1 MSFDIVNYSATA
13 HRVVD
18 DDIDYSAFA
27 HTPLPEAT
35 LRALQYMSDV
45 ESHTICYLRDLLVT
59 PSHQDPEITTFLTMW
74 AYEEFWHGEVLDK
87 VLAAH
92 GRAVGPD
99 RIRRIRL
106 AQGRS
111 DRLSP
116 IYQALAA
123 NLIGENFIAVHMTF
137 GVINEWSTYAG
148 YGRLLARTDHP
159 ELTKVVGR
167 IQRQETRHV
176 AFYASQARERL
187 ERSRTVR
194 LLTRF
199 VLRAAWTPVG
209 SGIMPAAETAFLLR
223 YLMGGAEGA
232 RMIRQ
237 IDDKIDRLPGLAGM
251 HLVSR
256 AAARYGVGPN
266 AAGHSTGPVQR
277 AGSMLW
283 SLLRSGVAQPL
294 SDPEW

>member
-1 MSFDIVNYSATA
+1 VSFDITSYSANA
-13 HRVVD
+13 RRVAD
-18 DDIDYSAFA
+18 DDVDYTAFERK
-27 HTPLPEAT
+27 PLPDAA
-35 LRALQYMSDV
+35 LRVLQYMSDV
-45 ESHTICYLRDLLVT
+45 ESHTICYLRDLLAT

-74 AYEEFWHGEVLDK
+74 VYEEFWHGEVLDK

-106 AQGRS
+106 AQGRN
-111 DRLSP
+111 DRFSP

-123 NLIGENFIAVHMTF
+123 NLVGQDFIAVHMTF

-159 ELTKVVGR
+159 ELTKLVGR
-167 IQRQETRHV
+167 IQRQETRHI

-187 ERSRTVR
+187 ERSRVAR
-194 LLTRF
+194 LLTRL
-199 VLRAAWTPVG
+199 VLKVAWTPVG

-232 RMIRQ
+232 RIIRQ
-237 IDDKIDRLPGLAGM
+237 IDEKIDRLPGLAGQPRRRSLRGGIRRRRPQ
-251 HLVSR
+251 HRRGPASR
-256 AAARYGVGPN
+256 VHAVVPAAL
-266 AAGHSTGPVQR
+266 S
-277 AGSMLW
+277 
-283 SLLRSGVAQPL
+283 VAQPL

>member
-1 MSFDIVNYSATA
+1 MSFDIVNYSINAR
-13 HRVVD
+13 RVVD
-18 DDIDYSAFA
+18 DDVDYTAF
-27 HTPLPEAT
+27 TRRPLPDAA

-74 AYEEFWHGEVLDK
+74 AYEEFWHGGVLDK

-106 AQGRS
+106 AQGRG
-111 DRLSP
+111 DRFAP

-123 NLIGENFIAVHMTF
+123 NLAGEDFIAVHMTF
-137 GVINEWSTYAG
+137 GVINEWSTHAG

-159 ELTKVVGR
+159 ELTKVIGR

-187 ERSRTVR
+187 ERSRAAR
-194 LLTRF
+194 LLTRL
-199 VLRAAWTPVG
+199 VLRVWWTPVG
-209 SGIMPAAETAFLLR
+209 SGIMPAVETAFLLH
-223 YLMGGAEGA
+223 YLLGGAEGA
-232 RMIRQ
+232 RVISQ
-237 IDDKIDRLPGLAGM
+237 LDEKVNRLPGLAGLN
-251 HLVSR
+251 LVSR
-256 AAARYGVGPN
+256 AAAGYGVGSY
-266 AAGHSTGPVQR
+266 AAGHRPGPARR
-277 AGSMLW
+277 AGSLLW
-283 SLLRSGVAQPL
+283 SLLRSPAL
-294 SDPEW
+294 SR

>member
-1 MSFDIVNYSATA
+1 MSFDILNYSVTA
-13 HRVVD
+13 RRVVD
-18 DDIDYSAFA
+18 EDVDYSAFERA
-27 HTPLPEAT
+27 PLPEDA

-111 DRLSP
+111 DRLAP

-123 NLIGENFIAVHMTF
+123 NVIGDDFIAVHMTF

-148 YGRLLARTDHP
+148 YGRLLVQTDHP

-187 ERSRTVR
+187 ARSRAAR
-194 LLTRF
+194 LLTRL
-199 VLRAAWTPVG
+199 VLRMAWTPVG

-232 RMIRQ
+232 RVVRQ

-251 HLVSR
+251 QLVSR
-256 AAARYGVGPN
+256 AAARYGVGRGV
-266 AAGHSTGPVQR
+266 ARRSTGPLER
-277 AGSMLW
+277 AGSTLW
-283 SLLRSGVAQPL
+283 SLLRSRVAQPL
-294 SDPEW
+294 SDPE

>member
-1 MSFDIVNYSATA
+1 MSFDITSYSANA
-13 HRVVD
+13 RRVAD
-18 DDIDYSAFA
+18 DDVDYTAFERK
-27 HTPLPEAT
+27 PLPDAA
-35 LRALQYMSDV
+35 LRVLQYMSDV

-74 AYEEFWHGEVLDK
+74 VYEEFWHGEVLDK

-106 AQGRS
+106 AQGRN
-111 DRLSP
+111 DRFSP

-123 NLIGENFIAVHMTF
+123 NLVGQDFIAVHMTF

-159 ELTKVVGR
+159 ELTKLVGR
-167 IQRQETRHV
+167 IQRQETRHI

-187 ERSRTVR
+187 ERSRVAR
-194 LLTRF
+194 LLTRL
-199 VLRAAWTPVG
+199 VLKVAWTPVG

-232 RMIRQ
+232 RIIRQ
-237 IDDKIDRLPGLAGM
+237 IDEKIDRLPGLAGM
-251 HLVSR
+251 HLVSH
-256 AAARYGVGPN
+256 AAARYGVGSD
-266 AAGHSTGPVQR
+266 AAGRSTGAVQR

-283 SLLRSGVAQPL
+283 SLLRSPSL
-294 SDPEW
+294 SR

>member
-13 HRVVD
+13 RRVAD
-18 DDIDYSAFA
+18 DDVDYSAFQR
-27 HTPLPEAT
+27 TPLPEAA
-35 LRALQYMSDV
+35 LRAVQYMSDV

-74 AYEEFWHGEVLDK
+74 VYEEFWHGEVLDK

-92 GRAVGPD
+92 GRPVGLD

-106 AQGRS
+106 AQGRG
-111 DRLSP
+111 DPMSP
-116 IYQALAA
+116 IYQAVAA
-123 NLIGENFIAVHMTF
+123 NLVGDDFIAVHMTF
-137 GVINEWSTYAG
+137 GAINEWSTYAG
-148 YGRLLARTDHP
+148 YGRLLAQTDHP
-159 ELTKVVGR
+159 ELTKLVGR

-187 ERSRTVR
+187 QRSRAAR
-194 LLTRF
+194 LLTRL
-199 VLRAAWTPVG
+199 VLRMAWTPVG
-209 SGIMPAAETAFLLR
+209 SGIMPVAETEFLLR
-223 YLMGGAEGA
+223 YLMGGADGV

-237 IDDKIDRLPGLAGM
+237 IDERIDRLPGLAKM

-266 AAGHSTGPVQR
+266 AASRATGPAQR
-277 AGSMLW
+277 TGSMLW
-283 SLLRSGVAQPL
+283 SLLRSPSL
-294 SDPEW
+294 SR

>member
-13 HRVVD
+13 RRVID
-18 DDIDYSAFA
+18 DDVDYTAFERN
-27 HTPLPEAT
+27 PLPEPA
-35 LRALQYMSDV
+35 LRALRYMSDV

-59 PSHQDPEITTFLTMW
+59 PSHQDPTITTFLTMW

-92 GRAVGPD
+92 GRDVGPE
-99 RIRRIRL
+99 RIRRLRL
-106 AQGRS
+106 AQGRN

-116 IYQALAA
+116 IYQAVAA
-123 NLIGENFIAVHMTF
+123 NVIGDDFIAVHMTF

-148 YGRLLARTDHP
+148 YGRLLAQTDHP
-159 ELTKVVGR
+159 ELTKVIGR

-176 AFYASQARERL
+176 AFYASRGGGRPPPPPPA
-187 ERSRTVR
+187 R
-194 LLTRF
+194 LLTRLI
-199 VLRAAWTPVG
+199 LRVAWTPVG

-237 IDDKIDRLPGLAGM
+237 IDEKIDRLPGLRGM
-251 HLVSR
+251 HLISS
-256 AAARYGVGPN
+256 AAARYGVGPDV
-266 AAGHSTGPVQR
+266 ARHEVGPVQR
-277 AGSMLW
+277 AGSLLW
-283 SLLRSGVAQPL
+283 SLLRAPSL
-294 SDPEW
+294 SR

>member
-1 MSFDIVNYSATA
+1 MSFDLASYSANA
-13 HRVVD
+13 RRVVD
-18 DDIDYSAFA
+18 DDVDYRAFQRR
-27 HTPLPEAT
+27 PLPDAA
-35 LRALQYMSDV
+35 LRTLQYMSDV
-45 ESHTICYLRDLLVT
+45 ENHTICYLRDLLVT

-92 GRAVGPD
+92 GREVGPD

-106 AQGRS
+106 GQGRN
-111 DRLSP
+111 DRFAP

-123 NLIGENFIAVHMTF
+123 NLVGEDFIAVHMTF

-148 YGRLLARTDHP
+148 YGRLLAKTDHP

-187 ERSRTVR
+187 ACSRVAR
-194 LLTRF
+194 LLTRI
-199 VLRAAWTPVG
+199 VVRAGWTPVG
-209 SGIMPAAETAFLLR
+209 SGIMPAAETSFLLH

-232 RMIRQ
+232 RVIRQ
-237 IDDKIDRLPGLAGM
+237 LDEKIDRLPGLAGLN
-251 HLVSR
+251 LVSR
-256 AAARYGVGPN
+256 AAAGYGVGPD
-266 AAGHSTGPVQR
+266 AAVHRCSPAQR
-277 AGSMLW
+277 AGSLLW
-283 SLLRSGVAQPL
+283 SLLRSPSL
-294 SDPEW
+294 SR

>member
-92 GRAVGPD
+92 GRVVGPD
-99 RIRRIRL
+99 RIRRVRL
-106 AQGRS
+106 AQGRR

-123 NLIGENFIAVHMTF
+123 NLVGEDFIAVHMTF

-148 YGRLLARTDHP
+148 YGRLLAQTNHP
-159 ELTKVVGR
+159 ELAKVVGR

-187 ERSRTVR
+187 ARSRAAR
-194 LLTRF
+194 LLTRL
-199 VLRAAWTPVG
+199 VLKLGWTPVG

-223 YLMGGAEGA
+223 YLMGGADGA
-232 RMIRQ
+232 RVIRQ
-237 IDDKIDRLPGLAGM
+237 IDEKIDRLPGLAGM

-256 AAARYGVGPN
+256 AAARYGVGP
-266 AAGHSTGPVQR
+266 GVTRRSTNRGQR
-277 AGSMLW
+277 AG

>member
-1 MSFDIVNYSATA
+1 MSFDILNYSVTA
-13 HRVVD
+13 RRVVD
-18 DDIDYSAFA
+18 DDVDYSAFER
-27 HTPLPEAT
+27 TPLPEAT

-87 VLAAH
+87 VLTAH
-92 GRAVGPD
+92 GRVVGPD

-111 DRLSP
+111 DRLAP

-123 NLIGENFIAVHMTF
+123 NLIGDDFIAVHMTF

-148 YGRLLARTDHP
+148 YGRLLAQTNHP

-187 ERSRTVR
+187 ARSRAAR
-194 LLTRF
+194 LLTRL
-199 VLRAAWTPVG
+199 VLGVAWTPVG

-232 RMIRQ
+232 RVVRQ

-256 AAARYGVGPN
+256 AAARYGVGH
-266 AAGHSTGPVQR
+266 GVVRRSTGPVQQ
-277 AGSMLW
+277 AGSTLW
-283 SLLRSGVAQPL
+283 SLLRSGVTQPL

>member
-1 MSFDIVNYSATA
+1 MSFDIVNYSTTA
-13 HRVVD
+13 RRVVD
-18 DDIDYSAFA
+18 DDVDYTAFQR
-27 HTPLPEAT
+27 TPLPEAA

-74 AYEEFWHGEVLDK
+74 VYEEFWHGEVLDK

-92 GRAVGPD
+92 GRNVGPD

-116 IYQALAA
+116 IYQAVAA
-123 NLIGENFIAVHMTF
+123 NLIGDDFIAVHMTF

-148 YGRLLARTDHP
+148 YGRLLAQTDHP
-159 ELTKVVGR
+159 ELTKIVGR

-187 ERSRTVR
+187 ERSRAAR
-194 LLTRF
+194 LLTRLI
-199 VLRAAWTPVG
+199 LRMTWTPVG
-209 SGIMPAAETAFLLR
+209 SGIMPAAETQFLLR

-237 IDDKIDRLPGLAGM
+237 IDEKIDRLPGLAGM

-256 AAARYGVGPN
+256 AAAGYGVGPD
-266 AAGHSTGPVQR
+266 AASRATGPVQR

-283 SLLRSGVAQPL
+283 SVLRSPSL
-294 SDPEW
+294 SR

>member
-1 MSFDIVNYSATA
+1 MSFDILNYSVTA
-13 HRVVD
+13 RRVVD
-18 DDIDYSAFA
+18 EDVDYSAFER
-27 HTPLPEAT
+27 TPLPEAC
-35 LRALQYMSDV
+35 LRALQYMSDI

-106 AQGRS
+106 AQGRG
-111 DRLSP
+111 DRLAP

-123 NLIGENFIAVHMTF
+123 NVIGDDFIAVHMTF

-148 YGRLLARTDHP
+148 YGRLLAQTDHP

-187 ERSRTVR
+187 ARSRAAR
-194 LLTRF
+194 LLTRLI
-199 VLRAAWTPVG
+199 LRVAWTPVG
-209 SGIMPAAETAFLLR
+209 SGIMPAAETAFLLH
-223 YLMGGAEGA
+223 YLLGGAEGA
-232 RMIRQ
+232 RVVRQ
-237 IDDKIDRLPGLAGM
+237 LDDKIDRLPGLAGL
-251 HLVSR
+251 HLVNR
-256 AAARYGVGPN
+256 AAARYGVGRDV
-266 AAGHSTGPVQR
+266 ARRSTGPVQR
-277 AGSMLW
+277 AGSTLW

>member
-1 MSFDIVNYSATA
+1 MSFDIVNYSTTA
-13 HRVVD
+13 SRVVD
-18 DDIDYSAFA
+18 DDIDYSAFER
-27 HTPLPEAT
+27 TPLPEAA

-59 PSHQDPEITTFLTMW
+59 PSHQDPGITTFLTMW

-106 AQGRS
+106 AQGRG

-123 NLIGENFIAVHMTF
+123 NLIGDDFIAVHMTF

-148 YGRLLARTDHP
+148 YGRLLAQTDHP
-159 ELTKVVGR
+159 ELAKVVGR

-176 AFYASQARERL
+176 AFYASQARARL
-187 ERSRTVR
+187 ERSRTAR
-194 LLTRF
+194 LLTRL
-199 VLRAAWTPVG
+199 VLRMVWTPVG
-209 SGIMPAAETAFLLR
+209 SGIMPDVETAFLLR
-223 YLMGGAEGA
+223 YLMGGAQGA
-232 RMIRQ
+232 RAVRQ
-237 IDDKIDRLPGLAGM
+237 IDEKIDRLPGLVGM

-256 AAARYGVGPN
+256 AAARYGVGHD
-266 AAGHSTGPVQR
+266 AARHSTGPAQR
-277 AGSMLW
+277 AGSTLW
-283 SLLRSGVAQPL
+283 SLLRSPAL
-294 SDPEW
+294 SR

>member
-1 MSFDIVNYSATA
+1 
-13 HRVVD
+13 
-18 DDIDYSAFA
+18 
-27 HTPLPEAT
+27 
-35 LRALQYMSDV
+35 
-45 ESHTICYLRDLLVT
+45 LLVT
-59 PSHQDPEITTFLTMW
+59 PAHQDPEITTFLTMW

-92 GRAVGPD
+92 GRVVGPD
-99 RIRRIRL
+99 RIRRVRL
-106 AQGRS
+106 AQGRR

-123 NLIGENFIAVHMTF
+123 NLVGEDFIAVHMAF

-148 YGRLLARTDHP
+148 YGRLLAQTSHP
-159 ELTKVVGR
+159 ELAKVVGR

-187 ERSRTVR
+187 ARSRAAR
-194 LLTRF
+194 LLTRL
-199 VLRAAWTPVG
+199 VLKLGWTPVG

-223 YLMGGAEGA
+223 YLMGGADGA
-232 RMIRQ
+232 RVIRQ
-237 IDDKIDRLPGLAGM
+237 IDEKIDRLPGLAGM

-256 AAARYGVGPN
+256 AAARYGVGPGT
-266 AAGHSTGPVQR
+266 ARRSPGRGQR
-277 AGSMLW
+277 AG
-283 SLLRSGVAQPL
+283 SLLRSGVARPL

>member
-1 MSFDIVNYSATA
+1 MPFDIVNYSATA
-13 HRVVD
+13 RRVVD
-18 DDIDYSAFA
+18 DDVDYSAFER
-27 HTPLPEAT
+27 TPLPEAA
-35 LRALQYMSDV
+35 LRAVRYMSDV

-74 AYEEFWHGEVLDK
+74 AYEEYWHGEALDK

-106 AQGRS
+106 AQGRG

-116 IYQALAA
+116 VYQALAA
-123 NLIGENFIAVHMTF
+123 NLVGDDFIAVHMTF

-148 YGRLLARTDHP
+148 YGRLLAQTDHP
-159 ELTKVVGR
+159 ELTKLVGR

-187 ERSRTVR
+187 ERSRAAR
-194 LLTRF
+194 LLTRL
-199 VLRAAWTPVG
+199 VLRVAWTPVG

-223 YLMGGAEGA
+223 YLMSGPDGA
-232 RMIRQ
+232 RMIKQ

-256 AAARYGVGPN
+256 AAAHYGVGPD
-266 AAGHSTGPVQR
+266 AARHGTGQAQR
-277 AGSMLW
+277 AGRLLW
-283 SLLRSGVAQPL
+283 SLLRSPAL
-294 SDPEW
+294 SR